1 MNEEEIRELLKRYR
15 QGNCTEQEKE
25 SVELWFDITSK
36 QSDWQWKNPAQKES
50 TRANILKGIK
60 EVTQQRK
67 QEKLR
72 IWPYISVAASL
83 LILLFAGWYFYF
95 SNQKQLSQQPFH
107 QIAVAPGSKQAMLTL
122 SDGSSVMVDDAAN
135 GVVASDGS
143 SRVLKNGDGTLEY
156 QSENNQVKPAGR
168 NTLAVPRG
176 GTFQITMSDGTKAW
190 INSATT
196 ITYPAGNADSE
207 RLVELTGEAYF
218 EVAKDKKRPFKVM
231 SNGTEILVTGTH
243 FNVSAYDDDQKVT
256 TTLAEGAVIV
266 SNKGHQ
272 RALIPGQQSV
282 SSASGDITFGKVDV
296 ESALAWKE
304 GYFVFEDQDLKSVMK
319 MVSRWYDVEI
329 EYQGAIPDNKF
340 GGTFSK
346 SKGLDGLLNYLQQLS
361 NIQFKQQGK
370 KIIIMK

>member
-1 MNEEEIRELLKRYR
+1 MNEAEIKELLMRYR
-15 QGNCTEQEKE
+15 EGNCTEQEKE

-36 QSDWQWKNPAQKES
+36 QSDWQWMSAAQKES
-50 TRANILKGIK
+50 TRTSILKGIK
-60 EVTQQRK
+60 EVTQQPE
-67 QEKLR
+67 QEKFR
-72 IWPYISVAASL
+72 IWPYISVAASV
-83 LILLFAGWYFYF
+83 LILLFASWYFYF
-95 SNQKQLSQQPFH
+95 SSQKGHLQKPFH

-122 SDGSSVMVDDAAN
+122 SDGSSVIVGDAAS

-143 SRVLKNGDGTLEY
+143 SRVLKNSNGALEY
-156 QSENNQVKPAGR
+156 QSENNHSKHTGR

-196 ITYPAGNADSE
+196 ITYPAGNTDSE

-218 EVAKDKKRPFKVM
+218 EVAKDKKRPFKVI
-231 SNGTEILVTGTH
+231 SNGTEVLVTGTH
-243 FNVSAYDDDQKVT
+243 FNVSAYEDDQQVT
-256 TTLAEGAVIV
+256 TTLAEGSVVV
-266 SNKGHQ
+266 SNQGHQ
-272 RALIPGQQSV
+272 RTLIPRQQSV
-282 SSASGDITFGKVDV
+282 SSASGDITLGEVDV

-329 EYQGAIPDNKF
+329 EYQGAIPEYRF

-346 SKGLDGLLNYLQQLS
+346 SKDLDGLLSYLQQLS
-361 NIQFKQQGK
+361 NIQFKQHGK

>member
-1 MNEEEIRELLKRYR
+1 MNEEEIKELLKRYR
-15 QGNCTEQEKE
+15 EGNCTEQERE
-25 SVELWFDITSK
+25 SVELWFDITSG
-36 QSDWQWKNPAQKES
+36 QSDWQWRDPAHKKNIKAD
-50 TRANILKGIK
+50 ILKG
-60 EVTQQRK
+60 VTAAIEEPEQKKNR
-67 QEKLR
+67 L
-72 IWPYISVAASL
+72 WPYISVAASVL
-83 LILLFAGWYFYF
+83 LMLFSGWYFYL
-95 SNQKQLSQQPFH
+95 SDQKQLSQQPFH

-122 SDGSSVMVDDAAN
+122 SDGSSVLLDGAAN
-135 GVVASDGS
+135 GLVASDGP
-143 SRVLKNGDGTLEY
+143 SRVLKNSNGALEY
-156 QSENNQVKPAGR
+156 QSESNHSTPAGR

-190 INSATT
+190 INSAT
-196 ITYPAGNADSE
+196 IISYPAGNADSE
-207 RLVELTGEAYF
+207 RVVQLTGEAYF
-218 EVAKDKKRPFKVM
+218 EVAKDKKRPFRVI

-243 FNVSAYDDDQKVT
+243 FNVSAYEDDLQVT

-266 SNKGHQ
+266 SNSNSQ

-282 SSASGDITFGKVDV
+282 SRASGDITLGKVDL

-319 MVSRWYDVEI
+319 MVSRWYDVEV

-370 KIIIMK
+370 KITIMK

>member
-1 MNEEEIRELLKRYR
+1 MNEEEIKELLQRYR
-15 QGNCTEQEKE
+15 EGRCTEQEKE
-25 SVELWFDITSK
+25 SVELWFDITSE
-36 QSDWQWKNPAQKES
+36 QSEWSWENPAQKENIK
-50 TRANILKGIK
+50 TNILKGMREII
-60 EVTQQRK
+60 EQPK
-67 QEKLR
+67 QEEFR
-72 IWPYISVAASL
+72 MWPYISVAASV
-83 LILLFAGWYFYF
+83 LILLFSGWYFYS
-95 SNQKQLSQQPFH
+95 SNQKYPAQQPFH

-122 SDGSSVMVDDAAN
+122 SDGSSVLVNDAAN
-135 GVVASDGS
+135 GVLASDGS
-143 SRVLKNGDGTLEY
+143 SRVLKNGDGALEY

-207 RLVELTGEAYF
+207 RLVELSGEAYF
-218 EVAKDKKRPFKVM
+218 EVAKDKKRPFRVI

-243 FNVSAYDDDQKVT
+243 FNVSAYEDDQHVT
-256 TTLAEGAVIV
+256 TTLAEGSVIV
-266 SNKGHQ
+266 SNQGHQ

-282 SSASGDITFGKVDV
+282 SSVSGDITSGKVDV

-329 EYQGAIPDNKF
+329 AYQGVIPDNKF

-370 KIIIMK
+370 KITIMK